1 MISSIISTIL
11 LTINVLGLKIPST
24 ILNENQIK
32 KANESTSEV
41 ETIEILSWD
50 QTNAI
55 KQYNSTEIYCETTES
70 DYPKRK
76 DCQQS
81 FYVEKNNN
89 FINIRDSSYGNA
101 RYRQE
106 LEGTSWKFVTG
117 IQNSTP
123 TSVLNI
129 TELTAYQGLAQT
141 KISIDYTINVPYT
154 YGQQRNVYK
163 IRTYASSNPN
173 FANFIKVANWN
184 IYDYPRT
191 TFNRIRN
198 DFYYSLEKKR
208 ETTVECTT
216 INGHTQDFINW
227 KCYVNI
233 EPGVTNYLISYV
245 EMLTTEVTSYGTSS
259 QDPSVWVWNPGTK
272 TITGIVLGNINYEVV
287 NIPDIMF
294 NVLTM
299 PFAFISQAFNLTL
312 FPGTPYA
319 VNIGNLL
326 LIIIGVAIM
335 ITLLKIIAGAV
346 KK

>member
-1 MISSIISTIL
+1 MINSIISTIL
-11 LTINVLGLKIPST
+11 LSINVLGMKIPST

-32 KANESTSEV
+32 RADNNTSEP

-50 QTNAI
+50 TTNAI
-55 KQYNSTEIYCETTES
+55 KQYNSTEIYSETTES

-89 FINIRDSSYGNA
+89 YINIRDSSYGNA

-106 LEGTSWKFVTG
+106 LQGASWKFVTG
-117 IQNSTP
+117 QQSNTP
-123 TSVLNI
+123 TSMLNV

-141 KISIDYTINVPYT
+141 KISIDYCINVPYT
-154 YGQQRNVYK
+154 YGQQKNVYK
-163 IRTYASSNPN
+163 IKTYASSNPN
-173 FANFIKVANWN
+173 FANYIKVGNWN

-198 DFYYSLEKKR
+198 DFYYSMELKS
-208 ETTVECTT
+208 ETTKEYTT
-216 INGHTQDFINW
+216 INGQTQDFINW

-245 EMLTTEVTSYGTSS
+245 EMLTTELTSPGTSS
-259 QDPSVWVWNPGTK
+259 QDPQVWVWNPGLK
-272 TITGIVLGNINYEVV
+272 TITGIVLGNINYEYV

-335 ITLLKIIAGAV
+335 ITLLKIIAGAM